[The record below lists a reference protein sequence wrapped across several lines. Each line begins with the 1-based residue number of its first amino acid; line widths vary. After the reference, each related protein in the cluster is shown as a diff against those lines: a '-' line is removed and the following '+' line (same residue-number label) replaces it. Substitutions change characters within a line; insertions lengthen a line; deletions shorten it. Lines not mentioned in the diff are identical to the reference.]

1 MPERYIGLM
10 SGTSMDAVDA
20 VLLELGT
27 DRFRLLAHHSHSI
40 PADLRQELD
49 RLSRGHADLER
60 AARMDVRV
68 GRLFAEAAN
77 TLLRI
82 THLSARD
89 IRAIG
94 SHGQTI
100 RHQPS
105 GSEPFTIQIG
115 DPNLIAEKTGITTV
129 ADLRRR
135 DIAAGGQGA
144 PLVPAFHAHIFRDSR
159 EERIILNIG
168 GIANITTMPADPAQ
182 SVTGFDTGP
191 GNTLLDQ
198 WIHRCKAE
206 SFDRDGTW
214 AASGQVQ
221 QALLQTLLSD
231 PYFSRAAPKSTGTDY
246 FNLDWLQTVAPE
258 RDCSAED
265 MQATLAE
272 LTAASIHAA
281 IRQTGFV
288 AHRIIVC
295 GGGAYNRYLM
305 GRLQALTGTVTVSSS
320 AEFGLPPEWVEG
332 AAFAWLAQRTV
343 SGQPGNLPSVT
354 GASHP
359 VILGGIYPA

>member
-20 VLLELGT
+20 VLLELGS
-27 DRFRLLAHHSHSI
+27 DNFRLLAHHSHPI
-40 PADLRQELD
+40 PAELRQELD
-49 RLSRGHADLER
+49 SLSRGPADLER
-60 AARMDVRV
+60 VARMDVRI

-77 TLLRI
+77 TLLRNAQ
-82 THLSARD
+82 LSASD

-100 RHQPS
+100 RHQPG
-105 GSEPFTIQIG
+105 GSDPFTIQIG

-144 PLVPAFHAHIFRDSR
+144 PLVPAFHAHIFRDPR
-159 EERIILNIG
+159 EARIILNIG
-168 GIANITTMPADPAQ
+168 GIANITTMPSDPAQ
-182 SVTGFDTGP
+182 AITGFDTGP
-191 GNTLLDQ
+191 ANTLMDQ
-198 WIHRCKAE
+198 WIHRCKAMP
-206 SFDRDGTW
+206 FDRDGTW

-231 PYFSRAAPKSTGTDY
+231 PYFSQAAPKSTGTDY
-246 FNLDWLQTVAPE
+246 FNLDWLQRIAPE
-258 RDCSAED
+258 QGCSEED

-281 IRQTGFV
+281 IQQTGFV
-288 AHRIIVC
+288 ANRIIVC

-305 GRLQALTGTVTVSSS
+305 GRLQALAGSATVSSS
-320 AEFGLPPEWVEG
+320 TEFGLPPEWVEG
-332 AAFAWLAQRTV
+332 AAFAWLAQRTL
-343 SGQPGNLPSVT
+343 SGLPGNLPSVT